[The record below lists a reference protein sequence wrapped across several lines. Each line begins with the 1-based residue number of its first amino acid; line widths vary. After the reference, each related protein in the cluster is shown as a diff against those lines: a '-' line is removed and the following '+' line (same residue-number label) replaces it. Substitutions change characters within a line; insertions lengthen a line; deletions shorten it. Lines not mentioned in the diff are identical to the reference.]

1 MPFVKPPLRRAVLA
15 VTTMLVTAAVPAAAN
30 AAGCP
35 TAPTTKPFSAFGDLA
50 DYTLAPAGAFEGG
63 ATGWSLSGA
72 SVVAGNETYKVHG
85 GADAKSLAIQA
96 TGAAVT
102 PAFCVSIAEPSFR
115 FFARRTSGG
124 WGVLNVI
131 VRWTD
136 AGGHSPDTTAGAL
149 TGDGYLSWQPSPMLA
164 LGRMLP
170 LWQPGST
177 VPVRLVFD
185 PQNHRGC
192 RGGEKPHTH
201 PYNPLPHN

>member
-15 VTTMLVTAAVPAAAN
+15 VATMLVTAAVPAAAN

-136 AGGHSPDTTAGAL
+136 AGGNSHDTTAGAL

-185 PQNHRGC
+185 PENY
-192 RGGEKPHTH
+192 GGSWAIDDLYID
-201 PYNPLPHN
+201 PYSR